1 MTDRPNQI
9 IPNPQSVV
17 RYLDPKIVK
26 IMDSHSVFTID
37 EIFKKIDPS
46 LNRLLSNKQSDLIF
60 KQAQPGN
67 CNLAKLVKDIN
78 EAISPLSITLSTEQS
93 DIFYEKMRT
102 DPRYGSPDFI
112 KTIFFESVVT
122 SVISILIDGTDILLL
137 QPDAKGWQKGSLK
150 ICFEFTPE
158 GGDSIINEEKSIEP
172 NLSPLDEI
180 RQLAN
185 ELTAMTSI
193 EQN

>member
-1 MTDRPNQI
+1 MTDRSKQI
-9 IPNPQSVV
+9 IPDPQSVI

-26 IMDSHSVFTID
+26 IMNSHSVFTVD
-37 EIFKKIDPS
+37 EIFRKIDPS
-46 LNRLLSNKQSDLIF
+46 LNRLLCNEQLNLIF
-60 KQAQPGN
+60 KEAQPGN
-67 CNLAKLVKDIN
+67 CSITNLVRDIN
-78 EAISPLSITLSTEQS
+78 EAINPLVITLSTEQS
-93 DIFYEKMRT
+93 DVFYEKMRT

-112 KTIFFESVVT
+112 KTIFFESTAT
-122 SVISILIDGTDILLL
+122 SVVSLLIDGTDVLLL
-137 QPDAKGWQKGSLK
+137 QPDAKGWQKGTLK

-158 GGDSIINEEKSIEP
+158 GEDPVVNEEKSVEP

-185 ELTAMTSI
+185 ELTAMTAI